1 MPIKKIPYSFLRHFT
16 LYFFRYICD
25 IKTPNNSK
33 RDETIHIIIYPITSI
48 LLKYTSKEIIRRD
61 GIS

>member
-1 MPIKKIPYSFLRHFT
+1 M
-16 LYFFRYICD
+16 
-25 IKTPNNSK
+25 
-33 RDETIHIIIYPITSI
+33 RDETIHIIIHPITSI